1 MSTQAI
7 TQRNTVQSVINGPKG
22 EQIKERFDEILGK
35 KSAGFISSMINLS
48 NTPSLK
54 DAQPM
59 SIISS
64 AVVAATLD
72 LPIDPNL
79 GFAYVVP
86 YNDKNKGK
94 IAQFQMGYK
103 GFIQLAI
110 RTGQYQT
117 INAVEVYEGEIE
129 KINRLTGEIT
139 FSDEPVKTDKII
151 GYIAYFKLLNGFEK
165 TLYMSKEEMER
176 HAKKYSQTYKSKK
189 DFIVKKSLWST
200 DFDSMATKTV
210 LKLLIS
216 KYGILSIE
224 MQDAIKADQ
233 AVIKESVVNVGT
245 SIGENVEYVDNQ
257 NVTDVEYEEAQQE
270 IKEKG
275 NKEVIDV
282 EEVVQTE
289 ETEIIDAEE
298 VVEMTEENDEEAPY

>member
-129 KINRLTGEIT
+129 KINRLTGEIK